1 MSNVKNFLVVLIP
14 LLLLTQITI
23 AQEIDNEADVII
35 GTWVMEDDMGVLEI
49 FKEGTCYN
57 GKLVHMKKTEED
69 GTPLQDKENPVDNLK
84 CREVVGLQVMNNF
97 EYDGDKCW
105 NEGTFYA
112 ALKGKEVEPDFILK
126 NKNQLELKIS
136 FLFFSKTI
144 ELTRVD
150 SAKYDQYNN
159 ATENKMETE

>member
-1 MSNVKNFLVVLIP
+1 MINVRKSWLALSLMLI
-14 LLLLTQITI
+14 LNQITI
-23 AQEIDNEADVII
+23 AQKLENEADTII

-49 FKEGTCYN
+49 FKEGTYYN
-57 GKLVHMKKTEED
+57 GKIVHMKKTEED
-69 GTPLQDKENPVDNLK
+69 GTLLKDKENPVDSLK
-84 CREVVGLQVMNNF
+84 GREVVGLQVMNSF
-97 EYDGDKCW
+97 KYDGDKVW

-126 NKNQLELKIS
+126 NKNQLDLKIS

-150 SAKYDQYNN
+150 K
-159 ATENKMETE
+159 TEYFKTINKEEK

>member
-1 MSNVKNFLVVLIP
+1 
-14 LLLLTQITI
+14 
-23 AQEIDNEADVII
+23 
-35 GTWVMEDDMGVLEI
+35 
-49 FKEGTCYN
+49 
-57 GKLVHMKKTEED
+57 
-69 GTPLQDKENPVDNLK
+69 
-84 CREVVGLQVMNNF
+84 MNNF

-126 NKNQLELKIS
+126 NKNKLDLKIS

-150 SAKYDQYNN
+150 K
-159 ATENKMETE
+159 TEYFNTINIEEK

>member
-1 MSNVKNFLVVLIP
+1 MINVRKILLALGLI
-14 LLLLTQITI
+14 LILTQITI
-23 AQEIDNEADVII
+23 AQDIENEADAII

-57 GKLVHMKKTEED
+57 GKIVHMKKTEED
-69 GTPLQDKENPVDNLK
+69 GTPLQDKENPVDSLRS
-84 CREVVGLQVMNNF
+84 REVEGLQVMNNF
-97 EYDGDKCW
+97 EYECNNVW
-105 NEGTFYA
+105 NEGIFYA

-126 NKNQLELKIS
+126 NKNRLDLKIS

-150 SAKYDQYNN
+150 K
-159 ATENKMETE
+159 TEYFQNINKEDK